1 MAKTVRTVQKIE
13 SRASL
18 TSSTPDIEQPRKR
31 VAAYARVSTDS
42 EEQLSSYEAQVEFY
56 TRYIKGNPSW
66 EFIDVY
72 TDEGISGTNIRKRE
86 GFNRMVNDA
95 LSGKIDLILTKSI
108 SRFARN
114 TVDTL
119 TTVRTLK
126 DHKVEVYFEKENIYT
141 LDTKGEVMLTI
152 MGSLA
157 QEESRSIS
165 ENVTWGKRRSMEEGK
180 FSLAY
185 KHFLGYEKGE
195 DGLPRIVEHEAEI
208 IREIYQ
214 LFLDGSTARS
224 IADYL
229 TLRQIPTPRGRKKW
243 STSTIMSILQNEK
256 YKGDA
261 LLQKT
266 YTADFLTKKVKKNC
280 GEVPQYYIENSHPAI
295 IDAETFDLVQKE
307 IERRRPHRHQLHR
320 SSPLNAKI
328 ICGECGGFYGRKVW
342 HSNSKYRKSV
352 WQCNHKFDNESRCST
367 PNLNENEIKNAFAI
381 AFNRILDDKA
391 EHLAR
396 LEKLQKELSDTSS
409 LDEQLKAATS
419 EHARL
424 LAELRRYM
432 EENTRQIQ
440 DQTEYNRRFSEMDT
454 ACQKQEKIIA
464 QLKKQLIDQ
473 QTRKEQA
480 ERFLYILTECCN
492 PIREF
497 DTDFWSSMIENVTVS
512 QDKTLSFRFY
522 DGAVIDVKLP
532 EEKTET
538 SQIPTNTK

>member
-1 MAKTVRTVQKIE
+1 MAETVRTVQKIE
-13 SRASL
+13 SRVSL
-18 TSSTPDIEQPRKR
+18 TSSAPDIEQPRKR

-42 EEQLSSYEAQVEFY
+42 AEQLSSYEAQVEFY
-56 TRYIKGNPSW
+56 TRYIKGNPGW
-66 EFIDVY
+66 EFVDVY

-141 LDTKGEVMLTI
+141 LGTKGEVMLTI

-214 LFLDGSTARS
+214 LFLGGSTVRS
-224 IADYL
+224 IADHL
-229 TLRQIPTPRGRKKW
+229 TAKGIPTPAGKKKW
-243 STSTIMSILQNEK
+243 SVSTIMSILQNEK

-307 IERRRPHRHQLHR
+307 IERRKPHRYQLHR

-352 WQCNHKFDNESRCST
+352 WQCNHKFDNESHCST
-367 PNLNENEIKNAFAI
+367 PNLNEDEIENAFVI
-381 AFNRILDDKA
+381 AFNQMLDDKA
-391 EHLAR
+391 SHIAR
-396 LEKLQKELSDTSS
+396 LKEIQTELSDTS
-409 LDEQLKAATS
+409 LLEEQLHAATS

-424 LAELRRYM
+424 LANLRQYM

-440 DQTEYNRRFSEMDT
+440 DQTEYNRKFNEMDA
-454 ACQKQEKIIA
+454 ACQEQEEKIASIR
-464 QLKKQLIDQ
+464 KQLLDQ
-473 QTRKEQA
+473 QTRKEQVA
-480 ERFLYILTECCN
+480 RSMSFLVEQTDYIA
-492 PIREF
+492 EF
-497 DTDFWSSMIENVTVS
+497 DADLWNAMIENVTVS
-512 QDKTLSFRFY
+512 LDKTLSFRFY
-522 DGAVIDVKLP
+522 DGAVITIDLSA
-532 EEKTET
+532 ET
-538 SQIPTNTK
+538 PKSTK